1 MAYYLPG
8 SLRHLYQEKSPHSPA
23 GPLCIRHQVMK
34 PFIVTVQPDLGVIL
48 PLAKLHESLPVSTTG
63 KKKHIHEKGSQ
74 VVPPGIRPKDSPTV
88 ADSAL
93 ELTGLSYASRKASG
107 QLFIAKGAQ
116 GSLYGRKGIQLTCP
130 TGLSVRAWVFLVF

>member
-1 MAYYLPG
+1 MACYLLGP
-8 SLRHLYQEKSPHSPA
+8 LHHLYQEKSPHSPA
-23 GPLCIRHQVMK
+23 GPLCIGHQVMK
-34 PFIVTVQPDLGVIL
+34 PFIVTIQPHLCVIL

-88 ADSAL
+88 ADPAL

-116 GSLYGRKGIQLTCP
+116 GSLYNRKAIQLNRP
-130 TGLSVRAWVFLVF
+130 KGLFVLA